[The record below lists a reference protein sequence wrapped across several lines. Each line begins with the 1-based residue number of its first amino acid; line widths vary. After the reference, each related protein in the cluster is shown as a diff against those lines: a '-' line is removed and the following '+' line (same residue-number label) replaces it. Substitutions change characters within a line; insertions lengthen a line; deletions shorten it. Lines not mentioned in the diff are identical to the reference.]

1 MPTFREFC
9 LGFGGLT
16 IVFLFLWLLFFLTN
30 PLNVFLAFLGLMLMI
45 FIFVNPPAGLLLLI
59 LIRPTLDIFTAHS
72 IISLGGR
79 SLNIASFLAIM
90 SIFFTIFIVLFN
102 FKKLNRIPLKF
113 PISIFVLI
121 TLASI
126 LYSTNF
132 STSLIEWLRILS
144 IFALYV
150 SSFILIR
157 DFSNFRKLLYTIILS
172 TLIPGLVAFY
182 QFLNEAGMTL
192 VDEGISNRIF
202 GTFAHPNLFAYYLTI
217 PLALTIFISIN
228 KEKDA
233 SHKLFPILF
242 SIPIFALLMLTYTR
256 GAWLVFLISISILG
270 FLKYRKILLGILL
283 GVILVYFIFP
293 PLHSR
298 VNDLFAYKPGN
309 SVQWRINL
317 WKDGL
322 QYFKEKPLGGHG
334 IGTANQIILE
344 RRGPEMGSSDP
355 HNDYLKVIIEN
366 GILGIISY
374 LIIIISLL
382 TTLLWKFV
390 KSSSIEEKNLHLLFI
405 SITVALYLM
414 SFADNILRNTALQWV
429 FWILLGALFA
439 TYQNPRLSD
448 KK

>member
-1 MPTFREFC
+1 
-9 LGFGGLT
+9 
-16 IVFLFLWLLFFLTN
+16 
-30 PLNVFLAFLGLMLMI
+30 
-45 FIFVNPPAGLLLLI
+45 
-59 LIRPTLDIFTAHS
+59 
-72 IISLGGR
+72 
-79 SLNIASFLAIM
+79 
-90 SIFFTIFIVLFN
+90 
-102 FKKLNRIPLKF
+102 
-113 PISIFVLI
+113 
-121 TLASI
+121 
-126 LYSTNF
+126 
-132 STSLIEWLRILS
+132 
-144 IFALYV
+144 
-150 SSFILIR
+150 
-157 DFSNFRKLLYTIILS
+157 
-172 TLIPGLVAFY
+172 
-182 QFLNEAGMTL
+182 
-192 VDEGISNRIF
+192 
-202 GTFAHPNLFAYYLTI
+202 
-217 PLALTIFISIN
+217 
-228 KEKDA
+228 
-233 SHKLFPILF
+233 
-242 SIPIFALLMLTYTR
+242 MLTYTR

-405 SITVALYLM
+405 GITVALYLM